1 MSLFTISGSPHV
13 HSDNTT
19 KKLMYSVIYAMI
31 PAILVSVYFFGM
43 GAVRVILISVIA
55 SLLFE
60 YLIQKYLIKGPAT
73 ISDGSAIITGVLLA
87 FNVPSN
93 LPTII
98 LIIGAFVAI
107 AIGKMSFGGL
117 GKNIFNPALVG
128 RVFLLISFPV
138 QMTSW
143 PVPKPLFA
151 QGLTDA
157 ITGPTPLG
165 ALKEELKK
173 GDTVQQIMDNGV
185 TFLENGKQVIYHIPS
200 YMDSLLGDMGG
211 SLGEISAIAILI
223 GAVYMLLKKVITWE
237 IPTAFIGSV
246 VIFSGTL
253 WMVDPAH
260 FVNPLFHLLT
270 GGLMLGAF
278 FMATDMVTSP
288 MSSKGQL
295 VFGLGAGILTVLIRV
310 FGAYPEGVSFAILI
324 MNAFVPLID
333 LGFKPKR
340 FGETVKK

>member
-13 HSDNTT
+13 HSDTTT

-31 PAILVSVYFFGM
+31 PALLVSVYFFGM
-43 GAVRVILISVIA
+43 GAVRVILISVVA

-73 ISDGSAIITGVLLA
+73 ITDGSAIITGILLA

-151 QGLTDA
+151 KGLTDA

-173 GDTVQQIMDNGV
+173 GETVQQIMDNGV
-185 TFLENGKQVIYHIPS
+185 SFLENGKQVVYHIPS

-223 GAVYMLLKKVITWE
+223 GAAYMLLKKVITWE

-246 VIFSGTL
+246 VIFTGIL
-253 WMVDPAH
+253 WLVDPAH

-340 FGETVKK
+340 FGEVVK